1 MKLFKKNKLLL
12 LVLITYLLL
21 VILDIEKAYS
31 SFNNS
36 LYYLKEMLIVMPVVI
51 IFTILISAWIPQK
64 TIIKSLGNNSGVK
77 GNLIAILIGMLST
90 GPIYAAFPIAG
101 IIKQKGGSTQNV
113 VIILSAWAVIK
124 VPMLINEVKFLGFD
138 FMITRWILTIIAIII
153 MAKLTE
159 FLVDKKEIKERT
171 LET

>member
-1 MKLFKKNKLLL
+1 MKILRKNKLLA
-12 LVLITYLLL
+12 LVLIIYISLL
-21 VILDIEKAYS
+21 IFDSEKAYS

-36 LYYLKEMLIVMPVVI
+36 LYYLKVMLLVMPVVI
-51 IFTILISAWIPQK
+51 VFTILISAWIPQK
-64 TIIKSLGNNSGVK
+64 TIVKTLGNRSGIK
-77 GNLIAILIGMLST
+77 GNLLAILVGMFST

-113 VIILSAWAVIK
+113 VIILSTWAVIK

-138 FMITRWILTIIAIII
+138 FMIIRWILTIIAIII

-159 FLVDKKEIKERT
+159 LLVDKKESKERI